1 MKKAL
6 IKKQATVFTL
16 MLALSLAVYLN
27 WRLAKTENDALL
39 VTEVLSGQHSDVQT
53 AAAYEG
59 EGDAGETEPD
69 EDGAHTD
76 EERYYGEALFVSS
89 DESAAS
95 DYFAKARTT
104 RSQTRDEAL
113 DTLQKSLKQTDL
125 TEAEKKALTEQLL
138 SESRAIQLEGTLE
151 NLIKAKGFK
160 ECVAFVSGGRVK
172 LVVQSSDEGLTDA
185 EAAQLK
191 EIAISECGVTAQDV
205 TVVEIK

>member
-6 IKKQATVFTL
+6 IKKQATVLTL

-27 WRLAKTENDALL
+27 WRFAKTENEALL
-39 VTEVLSGQHSDVQT
+39 LTETLSGQGETVLP
-53 AAAYEG
+53 AAVDESIEG
-59 EGDAGETEPD
+59 EAEEGSGEEG
-69 EDGAHTD
+69 EK
-76 EERYYGEALFVSS
+76 YYGEALFVSS

-95 DYFAKARTT
+95 DYFVKARTT

-125 TEAEKKALTEQLL
+125 TEAEKNALTEQLL
-138 SESRAIQLEGTLE
+138 SESKAIKLEGTLE
-151 NLIKAKGFK
+151 TLVKAKGFK

-172 LVVQSSDEGLTDA
+172 LAVQSSEAGLTAA

-191 EIAISECGVTAQDV
+191 EIAITECGVTAQDV
-205 TVVEIK
+205 SIVEIK

>member
-6 IKKQATVFTL
+6 IKKQATVLTL

-27 WRLAKTENDALL
+27 WRFAKTENEALL
-39 VTEVLSGQHSDVQT
+39 VTETLSGQSE
-53 AAAYEG
+53 AALPAAVDEG
-59 EGDAGETEPD
+59 AGPVAESVGEPEAAGEQGEK
-69 EDGAHTD
+69 
-76 EERYYGEALFVSS
+76 YYGEALFVSS

-125 TEAEKKALTEQLL
+125 TEAEKNALTEQLL
-138 SESRAIQLEGTLE
+138 SESKAIKLEGTLE
-151 NLIKAKGFK
+151 TLVKAKGFK

-172 LVVQSSDEGLTDA
+172 LAVQSSEAGLTAA

-191 EIAISECGVTAQDV
+191 EIAITESGVTAQDV
-205 TVVEIK
+205 SIVEIK

>member
-6 IKKQATVFTL
+6 IKKQATVLTL

-27 WRLAKTENDALL
+27 WRFAKTENESLL
-39 VTEVLSGQHSDVQT
+39 VTETLSGQSET
-53 AAAYEG
+53 ALPAALDEA
-59 EGDAGETEPD
+59 ESAG
-69 EDGAHTD
+69 D
-76 EERYYGEALFVSS
+76 EEVTQGDGEKYYGEALFVSS

-125 TEAEKKALTEQLL
+125 TEAEKNALTEQLL
-138 SESRAIQLEGTLE
+138 SESKAIKLEGTLE
-151 NLIKAKGFK
+151 TLVKAKGFK
-160 ECVAFVSGGRVK
+160 ECVAFVSDGRVK
-172 LVVQSSDEGLTDA
+172 LAVQSSEEGLSAA

-191 EIAISECGVTAQDV
+191 EIAITECGVTAQDV
-205 TVVEIK
+205 SIVEIK